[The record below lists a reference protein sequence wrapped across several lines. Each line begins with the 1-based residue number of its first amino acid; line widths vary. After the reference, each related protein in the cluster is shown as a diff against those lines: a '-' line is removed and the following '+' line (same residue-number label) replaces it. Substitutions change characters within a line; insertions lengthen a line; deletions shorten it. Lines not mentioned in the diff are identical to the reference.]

1 MLALTLPEK
10 SVFLQHKLKEQK
22 DIKEME
28 VGGGNTACM
37 ELSSLL
43 KRKFIVFE

>member
-10 SVFLQHKLKEQK
+10 RIFLQHKLKEQK

-28 VGGGNTACM
+28 VGGGGTQHAWNYP
-37 ELSSLL
+37 L
-43 KRKFIVFE
+43 F

>member
-10 SVFLQHKLKEQK
+10 RIFLQHKLKEQK

-28 VGGGNTACM
+28 VGGGEHSM
-37 ELSSLL
+37 HGIIHS
-43 KRKFIVFE
+43 FEKKIHCF

>member
-10 SVFLQHKLKEQK
+10 RIFLQHKLKEQK

-28 VGGGNTACM
+28 VGRGTQHAWNYP
-37 ELSSLL
+37 L
-43 KRKFIVFE
+43 F

>member
-10 SVFLQHKLKEQK
+10 RVFLQHKLKEQK

-28 VGGGNTACM
+28 VGGHNMHGII
-37 ELSSLL
+37 LS
-43 KRKFIVFE
+43 FE